1 MRHVGVAIAA
11 VLLALSL
18 SAATFELPSDA
29 QLRGRADLIV
39 VATVLDSASREADG
53 AMVTDSR
60 LHVEQLLKGHAAEYV
75 TVTEFGGF
83 ANGRG
88 VIIAGSAT
96 YEPGTRV
103 VAFLRSRGDGSYFT
117 SSMALGKYR
126 FEGDLLVRDAHGIE
140 TMTGDPRETREAA
153 AFIGELRSGRFTS
166 APRIRSEAVR
176 DAVPSTN
183 ANPPAS
189 YVFSGGS
196 PSKPIR
202 WQDCDAAC
210 LMVYDFKGI
219 QGGGANMAAAV
230 DAAMTV
236 WTDDP
241 NSFIFMTRGGASGKT
256 FNPASSDGEN
266 TIFFNH
272 SGATPSFCDAGL
284 ACGVVWAT
292 TTQHT
297 FRSTTWYT
305 AFEGDVVVLPNSWS
319 QTALNT
325 IVAHEVGHT
334 LAFVDTAQNALM
346 SGSINLARG
355 AVLGLWD
362 QEALAQVYGPGI
374 ACTGVTINSVSG
386 GGNVPSGG
394 TANLSV
400 NASGDG
406 PLQYQWY
413 EGASGVTTTP
423 VGTNSPNFT
432 TPPITTTKQYW
443 VKVKNACPSEKSSNT
458 ITLTPIICD
467 EPEITNQPAS
477 RTIGPNTTTSLS
489 VAVNGS
495 APFSYQWYRATTVGN
510 TSAPVGTNSPN
521 FTTPALTTTTSY
533 WVRVSNNCGSADSA
547 LATITVG
554 TACVPPT
561 ITQQPLMSN
570 LALGTG
576 ATLSVTATG
585 DAPLSYQ
592 WYEGEAGDQTK
603 PIANAT
609 QSSYSAGPYNT
620 AGTYKL
626 WVRVTNACGFKNSQT
641 ITVNVACGTV
651 TVPLLSAPPATHFST
666 PYTVSWTGNLAV
678 SASFELQEA
687 TNAAFTENVKTFG
700 VNGALSKLIPAHN
713 EVKTET
719 RFYYRVRAISA
730 CNGQP
735 TDWSQLASTV
745 VTPPLPANSTDFA
758 ISIPVGTT
766 NLFTQDFLIPGFGAS
781 ATNADTF
788 SITTDAPWLTVFP
801 RNGALSAGG
810 TTVQLTINPA
820 MLEIGSTTAT
830 IAFSRT
836 NATASNGIATNSTTS
851 NTTMPFSVSL
861 VTPVSP
867 DGRDGGPP
875 PGTLIIPAVAH
886 AQGIGSPFR
895 SDVRIANVSFEDIEY
910 EISYTPSETDGTQQS
925 KKTRLTITAGDTVAF
940 DDIVKAWYGAGVLDE
955 GGVGTIEI
963 RPLNGPGPGSTFASS
978 RTYAITAGGTL
989 GQFIP
994 ALRLDQFVGDIG
1006 KDSLGRISLQQVAN
1020 SSAYRT
1026 NLGFVEGSGTPVT
1039 FLARLLNSKGEE
1051 LQRYTREIPAFGHM
1065 QRSLTSLFGEIP
1077 LDDGRVE
1084 VEVTSASGKVS
1095 AYASVVNNATSD
1107 PLLIIPVQGARSRS
1121 SRYVLAGIAEFEA
1134 GDRNFHSDLR
1144 VYNAGLLPETV
1155 TLWYYDRGQTNPHP
1169 GAAPRQITLAPGE
1182 VRAINNVLPTLWP
1195 GLIGGGAVLAI
1206 ASPDASLVLTA
1217 QTFSRQP
1224 DGGTKGQFIPGVTFR
1239 DAVGFGERPIHVL
1252 QLEESAQYRSNVG
1265 VVEVTGAPVDLEIFM
1280 VEPDSKTTAV
1290 TTFSLQANEYRQ
1302 FDRILE
1308 TLGTVYNGRVSI
1320 RVVGGTGRVYAYG
1333 SVVDNRT
1340 SDPTYVLGQ

>member
-1 MRHVGVAIAA
+1 
-11 VLLALSL
+11 
-18 SAATFELPSDA
+18 
-29 QLRGRADLIV
+29 
-39 VATVLDSASREADG
+39 EA
-53 AMVTDSR
+53 
-60 LHVEQLLKGHAAEYV
+60 
-75 TVTEFGGF
+75 GGF

-88 VIIAGSAT
+88 MIVAGSAT

-103 VAFLRSRGDGSYFT
+103 VAFLRNRGDGSYYT

-140 TMTGDPRETREAA
+140 TMTGDPRESRDAA
-153 AFIGELRSGRFTS
+153 AFVDELRSGRFTS
-166 APRIRSEAVR
+166 APRVSSNARPVSNVDPPQNYVFNDGVPVRPIRWEGCETGCLIGYYKNGTQPGTSNLQTETAIENALAAWTTSSMQLAYAGPTFTNAPA
-176 DAVPSTN
+176 DDINDENNILLNYGGAVPGGYCDGSIGCAVVYFGATHTFKSQTWYSVEETDVIVR
-183 ANPPAS
+183 PAS
-189 YVFSGGS
+189 Y
-196 PSKPIR
+196 
-202 WQDCDAAC
+202 
-210 LMVYDFKGI
+210 
-219 QGGGANMAAAV
+219 
-230 DAAMTV
+230 
-236 WTDDP
+236 
-241 NSFIFMTRGGASGKT
+241 
-256 FNPASSDGEN
+256 
-266 TIFFNH
+266 
-272 SGATPSFCDAGL
+272 
-284 ACGVVWAT
+284 
-292 TTQHT
+292 
-297 FRSTTWYT
+297 
-305 AFEGDVVVLPNSWS
+305 S
-319 QTALNT
+319 QTALET
-325 IVAHEVGHT
+325 ILGHEIGHS
-334 LAFVDTAQNALM
+334 LAFRDTAVSNALM
-346 SGSINLARG
+346 NPSLNLSRG
-355 AVLGLWD
+355 ATLGTWD
-362 QEALAQVYGPGI
+362 SEGLSQVYSNAAPT
-374 ACTGVTINSVSG
+374 CSVVSNVSVTG
-386 GGNVPSGG
+386 GGNVASGQ
-394 TANLSV
+394 TATLSV
-400 NASGDG
+400 TAAGNT
-406 PLQYQWY
+406 PFTYQWY

-432 TPPITTTKQYW
+432 TPPVTAQKQYW
-443 VKVKNACPSEKSSNT
+443 VKVSNACPSSANST
-458 ITLTPIICD
+458 TVTVTPIVCD

-477 RTIGPNTTTSLS
+477 RTIGPNTTASLS

-495 APFSYQWYRATTVGN
+495 SPFSYQWYRATTVGN

-521 FTTPALTTTTSY
+521 FTTPALTSTTSY
-533 WVRVSNNCGSADSA
+533 WVRVSNNCGSADSS
-547 LATITVG
+547 LATITVAS
-554 TACVPPT
+554 ACISPT
-561 ITQQPLMSN
+561 ITQQPSTVN

-592 WYEGEAGDQTK
+592 WYEGEAPDQTR
-603 PIANAT
+603 PIADAT

-626 WVRVTNACGFKNSQT
+626 WVRVTNACGFRNSQT
-641 ITVNVACGTV
+641 ITVNVACGAV
-651 TVPLLSAPPATHFST
+651 SVPLLSAPPVTHFST

-678 SASFELQEA
+678 SPAFELQEA
-687 TNAAFTENVKTFG
+687 TNAAFTQNVRTFG

-713 EVKTET
+713 EVMTET

-730 CNGQP
+730 CTGQA

-745 VTPPLPANSTDFA
+745 VTPPLPANSSNFA
-758 ISIPVGTT
+758 ISVPVGTT
-766 NLFTQDFLIPGFGAS
+766 NTFTQDFLIPGFGAS
-781 ATNADTF
+781 ATSTDTF
-788 SITTDAPWLTVFP
+788 SINTDAPWLTVFP

-830 IAFSRT
+830 IAVSRT
-836 NATASNGIATNSTTS
+836 NGTASNGIATNNTTS

-978 RTYAITAGGTL
+978 RTYALAAGGTL

-1020 SSAYRT
+1020 SNAYRT

-1039 FLARLLNSKGEE
+1039 FLARLLNGKGEE

-1107 PLLIIPVQGARSRS
+1107 PLLIIPVQAARSRS

-1144 VYNAGLLPETV
+1144 VYNAGFLPETV

-1195 GLIGGGAVLAI
+1195 GLIGGGAVLAT

-1290 TTFSLQANEYRQ
+1290 TTFSLQPNEYRQ

-1320 RVVGGTGRVYAYG
+1320 RVIGGTGRVYAYG